1 MNLYTQ
7 ISDMFSRELNAHG
20 RAFVNYEALAGVEKK
35 DMTIDGFPAKL
46 LFNPARVRSVMADVS
61 PEALQQR
68 ACFLCP
74 DGVEEHQLTHN
85 WDSPTGHTYYIRV
98 NPFPIFSPHFT
109 VSSSVHER
117 QELLP
122 HLESM
127 LHLAQQLPEMTI
139 FYNGPMCGAS
149 APDHMHFQAVP
160 RHSLPIEDHFSTNY
174 ANAILVQETDL
185 QTHLAAV
192 KKVLAMGT
200 IPEEASQTGSL
211 TIGASHAEEYEPR
224 WNIVSWYEPAPNG
237 DVQHSS
243 MAQSAIQNSS
253 ELSSQQKTILNN
265 TEQPLNHIEPTPAG
279 SFHTVIFFRKES
291 RPMCF
296 FAPEEERILFSP
308 ATVEMAGIGIVANR
322 ESFDRL
328 TPDRLRDIIREV
340 ADTPYPVTNSQ

>member
-1 MNLYTQ
+1 
-7 ISDMFSRELNAHG
+7 MFSRELASHG
-20 RAFVNYEALAGVEKK
+20 RAFVNYQALSGIEVK

-46 LFNPARVRSVMADVS
+46 FFNPARVRSVMADVS
-61 PEALQQR
+61 PEALQKR

-85 WDSPTGHTYYIRV
+85 WDSPTGHTYCIRV

-127 LHLAQQLPEMTI
+127 LHLAKELPEMTI

-160 RHSLPIEDHFSTNY
+160 RHSLPVEDHFSTNY
-174 ANAILVQETDL
+174 ANAILVQEDDL
-185 QTHLAAV
+185 QDHLAAV

-200 IPEEASQTGSL
+200 IPNEASQTGSL
-211 TIGASHAEEYEPR
+211 TTGASHAEEYEPR
-224 WNIVSWYEPAPNG
+224 WNIVSWYEP
-237 DVQHSS
+237 DS
-243 MAQSAIQNSS
+243 NSPQDG
-253 ELSSQQKTILNN
+253 LTA
-265 TEQPLNHIEPTPAG
+265 AG
-279 SFHTVIFFRKES
+279 SQTSNSHRRSFNTIVFFRKES

-328 TPDRLRDIIREV
+328 TPARLRDIIREV
-340 ADTPYPVTNSQ
+340 ADEIV

>member
-1 MNLYTQ
+1 
-7 ISDMFSRELNAHG
+7 MFSRELASHG
-20 RAFVNYEALAGVEKK
+20 RAFVNYQALSEVEVK

-46 LFNPARVRSVMADVS
+46 FFNPARVRSVMADVS

-74 DGVEEHQLTHN
+74 DGVEENQLTHN
-85 WDSPTGHTYYIRV
+85 WESPTGHTYYIRV

-122 HLESM
+122 HLEAM
-127 LHLAQQLPEMTI
+127 LHLAKELPEMTI

-185 QTHLAAV
+185 QSHLAAV
-192 KKVLAMGT
+192 KRVLAMGT

-224 WNIVSWYEPAPNG
+224 WNIVSWYEP
-237 DVQHSS
+237 DS
-243 MAQSAIQNSS
+243 NSPQDG
-253 ELSSQQKTILNN
+253 LTA
-265 TEQPLNHIEPTPAG
+265 AG
-279 SFHTVIFFRKES
+279 SQTSNSRRRSFNTIVFFRKES

-328 TPDRLRDIIREV
+328 TPARLRDIIREV
-340 ADTPYPVTNSQ
+340 ADEIV

>member
-1 MNLYTQ
+1 
-7 ISDMFSRELNAHG
+7 MFSRELASHG
-20 RAFVNYEALAGVEKK
+20 RAFVNYQALSQVEVK

-46 LFNPARVRSVMADVS
+46 FFNPARVRSVMADVS
-61 PEALQQR
+61 PEALQKR

-74 DGVEEHQLTHN
+74 DGVEEYQLTHN

-127 LHLAQQLPEMTI
+127 LHLAKELPEMTI

-174 ANAILVQETDL
+174 ANAILVQEDDL
-185 QTHLAAV
+185 QDHLAAV

-211 TIGASHAEEYEPR
+211 TIGATHAEEYEPR
-224 WNIVSWYEPAPNG
+224 WNIVSWYEPDSNNPQDGLTVA
-237 DVQHSS
+237 
-243 MAQSAIQNSS
+243 
-253 ELSSQQKTILNN
+253 SSQTSNSRRRSFNTI
-265 TEQPLNHIEPTPAG
+265 
-279 SFHTVIFFRKES
+279 VFFRKES

-328 TPDRLRDIIREV
+328 TPSKLRDIIREV
-340 ADTPYPVTNSQ
+340 ADEIV

>member
-1 MNLYTQ
+1 
-7 ISDMFSRELNAHG
+7 MFSRELASHG
-20 RAFVNYEALAGVEKK
+20 RAFVNYQALSGVEVK
-35 DMTIDGFPAKL
+35 DMTIDSFPAKL
-46 LFNPARVRSVMADVS
+46 FFNPARVRSVMADVS
-61 PEALQQR
+61 PEALQKR

-127 LHLAQQLPEMTI
+127 LHLAKELPEMTI

-224 WNIVSWYEPAPNG
+224 WNIVSWYEPA
-237 DVQHSS
+237 SS
-243 MAQSAIQNSS
+243 PHRLIASLPKFN
-253 ELSSQQKTILNN
+253 TI
-265 TEQPLNHIEPTPAG
+265 
-279 SFHTVIFFRKES
+279 IFFRKES
-291 RPMCF
+291 RPQCF

-308 ATVEMAGIGIVANR
+308 ATVEMGGIGIVANR

-328 TPDRLRDIIREV
+328 TPSKLRDIIREV
-340 ADTPYPVTNSQ
+340 ADEIV

>member
-1 MNLYTQ
+1 
-7 ISDMFSRELNAHG
+7 MFSRELASHG
-20 RAFVNYEALAGVEKK
+20 RAFVNYQALAGVEKK
-35 DMTIDGFPAKL
+35 DMTIDGFPAQL
-46 LFNPARVRSVMADVS
+46 FFNPARVRSVMADVS
-61 PEALQQR
+61 PEALQKR

-74 DGVEEHQLTHN
+74 DGIEEHQLTHN

-127 LHLAQQLPEMTI
+127 LHLAKELPEMTI

-160 RHSLPIEDHFSTNY
+160 RHSLPIEDHFSANY

-185 QTHLAAV
+185 LTHLSAV
-192 KKVLAMGT
+192 KKILSLGT

-211 TIGASHAEEYEPR
+211 TAGASHAEEYEPR
-224 WNIVSWYEPAPNG
+224 WNIVSWY
-237 DVQHSS
+237 DDR
-243 MAQSAIQNSS
+243 
-253 ELSSQQKTILNN
+253 
-265 TEQPLNHIEPTPAG
+265 
-279 SFHTVIFFRKES
+279 FHTIIFFRKES
-291 RPMCF
+291 RPQCF
-296 FAPEEERILFSP
+296 FYPEEERILFSP

-328 TPDRLRDIIREV
+328 TPAKLRDIIREV
-340 ADTPYPVTNSQ
+340 ADNLL

>member
-1 MNLYTQ
+1 MNLFKQ
-7 ISDMFSRELNAHG
+7 ISDMFSRELASHG
-20 RAFVNYEALAGVEKK
+20 RAFVNYQALSQVEVK

-46 LFNPARVRSVMADVS
+46 FFNPARVRSVMADVS
-61 PEALQQR
+61 PEALQKR

-127 LHLAQQLPEMTI
+127 LHLAKELPEMTI

-160 RHSLPIEDHFSTNY
+160 RHSLPIEDHFDTNY

-211 TIGASHAEEYEPR
+211 TAGASHAEEYEPR
-224 WNIVSWYEPAPNG
+224 WNIVSWYEPA
-237 DVQHSS
+237 
-243 MAQSAIQNSS
+243 
-253 ELSSQQKTILNN
+253 QQVDGVPPIGRPYGLLDASLLDIGKFNTI
-265 TEQPLNHIEPTPAG
+265 
-279 SFHTVIFFRKES
+279 VFFRKES
-291 RPMCF
+291 RPQCF
-296 FAPEEERILFSP
+296 FAPEQERILFSP

-328 TPDRLRDIIREV
+328 TPARLRDIIREV
-340 ADTPYPVTNSQ
+340 ADEIV

>member
-1 MNLYTQ
+1 
-7 ISDMFSRELNAHG
+7 MFSRELASHG
-20 RAFVNYEALAGVEKK
+20 RAFINYEALAGVEVK

-46 LFNPARVRSVMADVS
+46 FFNPARVRSVMADVS
-61 PEALQQR
+61 PEALQKR

-85 WDSPTGHTYYIRV
+85 WESPTGHTYYIRV

-122 HLESM
+122 HLEAM
-127 LHLAQQLPEMTI
+127 LHLAKELPEMTI

-185 QTHLAAV
+185 QSHLAAV
-192 KKVLAMGT
+192 KRVLAMGT

-224 WNIVSWYEPAPNG
+224 WNIVTWYE
-237 DVQHSS
+237 D
-243 MAQSAIQNSS
+243 MW
-253 ELSSQQKTILNN
+253 
-265 TEQPLNHIEPTPAG
+265 
-279 SFHTVIFFRKES
+279 HTVIFFRRES
-291 RPMCF
+291 RPQCF

-322 ESFDRL
+322 DSFDRL
-328 TPDRLRDIIREV
+328 TPARLRDIIREV
-340 ADTPYPVTNSQ
+340 ADNPITE

>member
-1 MNLYTQ
+1 MTLYQQ

-20 RAFVNYEALAGVEKK
+20 RAFVNYEALAGVEEK

-74 DGVEEHQLTHN
+74 DGIEEHQLTHN

-160 RHSLPIEDHFSTNY
+160 RHSLPIEDHFDTNY
-174 ANAILVQETDL
+174 ANAILVQEDDL
-185 QTHLAAV
+185 QDHLAAV
-192 KKVLAMGT
+192 KRILAMGT
-200 IPEEASQTGSL
+200 IPKEASQTGSL

-224 WNIVSWYEPAPNG
+224 WNIVTWYEPA
-237 DVQHSS
+237 SS
-243 MAQSAIQNSS
+243 YDGLASS
-253 ELSSQQKTILNN
+253 SKFNTI
-265 TEQPLNHIEPTPAG
+265 
-279 SFHTVIFFRKES
+279 VFFRRES

-308 ATVEMAGIGIVANR
+308 ATVEMGGIGIVANR

-328 TPDRLRDIIREV
+328 TPDKLRDIIREV
-340 ADTPYPVTNSQ
+340 ADTLPIPTSDNL

>member
-1 MNLYTQ
+1 
-7 ISDMFSRELNAHG
+7 MFSRELASHG
-20 RAFVNYEALAGVEKK
+20 RAFVNYQALSQVEVK

-46 LFNPARVRSVMADVS
+46 FFNPARVRSVMADVS
-61 PEALQQR
+61 PEALQKR

-127 LHLAQQLPEMTI
+127 LHLAKELPEMTI

-174 ANAILVQETDL
+174 ANAILVQEDDL
-185 QTHLAAV
+185 QDHLTAV

-211 TIGASHAEEYEPR
+211 TIGATHAEEYEPR
-224 WNIVSWYEPAPNG
+224 WNIVSWYEPDSNNPQDGLTAAG
-237 DVQHSS
+237 CQTS
-243 MAQSAIQNSS
+243 NSRRRS
-253 ELSSQQKTILNN
+253 FNTI
-265 TEQPLNHIEPTPAG
+265 
-279 SFHTVIFFRKES
+279 VFFRKES

-322 ESFDRL
+322 ESFNRL
-328 TPDRLRDIIREV
+328 TPARLRDIIREV
-340 ADTPYPVTNSQ
+340 ADEIV

>member
-1 MNLYTQ
+1 MTLYQQ
-7 ISDMFSRELNAHG
+7 ITEMFSRELASHG
-20 RAFVNYEALAGVEKK
+20 RAFVNYQALSGVEVK

-46 LFNPARVRSVMADVS
+46 FFNPARVRSVMADVS
-61 PEALQQR
+61 PEALQKR

-85 WDSPTGHTYYIRV
+85 WESPTGHTYYIRV

-122 HLESM
+122 HLEAM
-127 LHLAQQLPEMTI
+127 LHLAKELPEMTI

-174 ANAILVQETDL
+174 ANAILVQKTDL
-185 QTHLAAV
+185 QSHLAAV
-192 KKVLAMGT
+192 KRVLAMGT

-224 WNIVSWYEPAPNG
+224 WNIVTWYE
-237 DVQHSS
+237 D
-243 MAQSAIQNSS
+243 MW
-253 ELSSQQKTILNN
+253 
-265 TEQPLNHIEPTPAG
+265 
-279 SFHTVIFFRKES
+279 HTVIFFRRES

-328 TPDRLRDIIREV
+328 TPEKLRDIIREV
-340 ADTPYPVTNSQ
+340 ADNPL

>member
-1 MNLYTQ
+1 
-7 ISDMFSRELNAHG
+7 MFSRELASHG
-20 RAFVNYEALAGVEKK
+20 RAFVNYQALSQVEVK

-46 LFNPARVRSVMADVS
+46 FFNPARVRSVMADVS
-61 PEALQQR
+61 PEALQKR

-127 LHLAQQLPEMTI
+127 LHLAKELPEMTI

-160 RHSLPIEDHFSTNY
+160 RHSLPIEDHFDANY

-211 TIGASHAEEYEPR
+211 TAGASHAEEYEPR
-224 WNIVSWYEPAPNG
+224 WNIVTWYEPA
-237 DVQHSS
+237 SS
-243 MAQSAIQNSS
+243 PKFN
-253 ELSSQQKTILNN
+253 TI
-265 TEQPLNHIEPTPAG
+265 
-279 SFHTVIFFRKES
+279 IFFRKES

-308 ATVEMAGIGIVANR
+308 ATVEMGGIGIVANR

-328 TPDRLRDIIREV
+328 TPARLRDIIREV
-340 ADTPYPVTNSQ
+340 ADNIVE

>member
-1 MNLYTQ
+1 
-7 ISDMFSRELNAHG
+7 MFSRELELRG
-20 RAFVNYEALAGVEKK
+20 RAFVNYGALKEVEVK

-46 LFNPARVRSVMADVS
+46 FFNPARVRSVMADVS

-127 LHLAQQLPEMTI
+127 LHLAKELPEMTI

-160 RHSLPIEDHFSTNY
+160 RHSLPIEDHFDTNY
-174 ANAILVQETDL
+174 ANAILVQEADL

-192 KKVLAMGT
+192 KRVLSLGT

-211 TIGASHAEEYEPR
+211 TVGASYAEEYEPR
-224 WNIVSWYEPAPNG
+224 WNIVSWYEPAQQVDGVPPIGRPNG
-237 DVQHSS
+237 LLDAS
-243 MAQSAIQNSS
+243 
-253 ELSSQQKTILNN
+253 LSDIGKFNTI
-265 TEQPLNHIEPTPAG
+265 
-279 SFHTVIFFRKES
+279 VFFRKES
-291 RPMCF
+291 RPQCF
-296 FAPEEERILFSP
+296 FAPEPERILFSP

-328 TPDRLRDIIREV
+328 TPEKLRDIIREV
-340 ADTPYPVTNSQ
+340 ADAPYPIANSQ

>member
-1 MNLYTQ
+1 
-7 ISDMFSRELNAHG
+7 MFSRELSAHG
-20 RAFVNYEALAGVEKK
+20 RAFLNYEALAGVEVK

-46 LFNPARVRSVMADVS
+46 FFNPARVRSGMADVS
-61 PEALQQR
+61 PEVLQQR

-74 DGVEEHQLTHN
+74 DGVEENQLTHN
-85 WDSPTGHTYYIRV
+85 WESPTGHTYYIRV

-122 HLESM
+122 HLEAM
-127 LHLAQQLPEMTI
+127 LHLAKELPEMTI

-192 KKVLAMGT
+192 KRVLAMGT

-224 WNIVSWYEPAPNG
+224 WNIVTWYE
-237 DVQHSS
+237 D
-243 MAQSAIQNSS
+243 MW
-253 ELSSQQKTILNN
+253 
-265 TEQPLNHIEPTPAG
+265 
-279 SFHTVIFFRKES
+279 HTVIFFRRES

-328 TPDRLRDIIREV
+328 TPARLRDIIREV
-340 ADTPYPVTNSQ
+340 ADNPLA

>member
-1 MNLYTQ
+1 
-7 ISDMFSRELNAHG
+7 MFSRELASHG
-20 RAFVNYEALAGVEKK
+20 RAFVNYQALSGVEVK

-46 LFNPARVRSVMADVS
+46 FFNPARVRSVMADVS
-61 PEALQQR
+61 PEALQKR

-98 NPFPIFSPHFT
+98 TPFPIFSPHFT

-127 LHLAQQLPEMTI
+127 LHLAKELPEMTI

-211 TIGASHAEEYEPR
+211 TANASHAEEYEPR
-224 WNIVSWYEPAPNG
+224 WNIVSWYEPE
-237 DVQHSS
+237 S
-243 MAQSAIQNSS
+243 NSPQDGLTAS
-253 ELSSQQKTILNN
+253 ETSGLTSNSHRRSFN
-265 TEQPLNHIEPTPAG
+265 T
-279 SFHTVIFFRKES
+279 VVFFRKES
-291 RPMCF
+291 RPQCF
-296 FAPEEERILFSP
+296 FAPEPERILFSP

-328 TPDRLRDIIREV
+328 TPEKLRNIIREV
-340 ADTPYPVTNSQ
+340 ADEIV

>member
-1 MNLYTQ
+1 MNLFKEITE
-7 ISDMFSRELNAHG
+7 MFSRELELRG
-20 RAFVNYEALAGVEKK
+20 RAFVNYGALDQVEVK

-46 LFNPARVRSVMADVS
+46 FFNPARVRSVMADVS
-61 PEALQQR
+61 PEALQKR

-127 LHLAQQLPEMTI
+127 LHLAKELPEMTI

-174 ANAILVQETDL
+174 ANAILVQESDL

-211 TIGASHAEEYEPR
+211 TAGASRTEEWEPR
-224 WNIVSWYEPAPNG
+224 WNIISWYEPE
-237 DVQHSS
+237 S
-243 MAQSAIQNSS
+243 NSPQDGLTATS
-253 ELSSQQKTILNN
+253 GLTSNSRRRSFNTI
-265 TEQPLNHIEPTPAG
+265 
-279 SFHTVIFFRKES
+279 VFFRRES
-291 RPMCF
+291 RPQCF
-296 FAPEEERILFSP
+296 FAPENERILFSP
-308 ATVEMAGIGIVANR
+308 GTVEMGGIGIVANR
-322 ESFDRL
+322 ESFDRI
-328 TPDRLRDIIREV
+328 TPEVLRSMIQEV
-340 ADTPYPVTNSQ
+340 ADTLCP

>member
-1 MNLYTQ
+1 
-7 ISDMFSRELNAHG
+7 MFSRELASHG
-20 RAFVNYEALAGVEKK
+20 RAFVNYQALSQVEVK

-46 LFNPARVRSVMADVS
+46 FFNPARVRSVMADVS
-61 PEALQQR
+61 PEALQKR

-127 LHLAQQLPEMTI
+127 LHLAKELPEMTI

-160 RHSLPIEDHFSTNY
+160 RHSLPIEDHFSANY

-192 KKVLAMGT
+192 KRVLSLGT

-211 TIGASHAEEYEPR
+211 TAGASHAEEYEPR
-224 WNIVSWYEPAPNG
+224 WNIVSWYEPA
-237 DVQHSS
+237 SS
-243 MAQSAIQNSS
+243 PKFN
-253 ELSSQQKTILNN
+253 TI
-265 TEQPLNHIEPTPAG
+265 
-279 SFHTVIFFRKES
+279 VFFRKES
-291 RPMCF
+291 RPQCF

-308 ATVEMAGIGIVANR
+308 ATVEMGGIGIVANR

-328 TPDRLRDIIREV
+328 TPSKLRNIISEV
-340 ADTPYPVTNSQ
+340 ADTPYPIANSQ

>member
-1 MNLYTQ
+1 
-7 ISDMFSRELNAHG
+7 MFSRELASHG
-20 RAFVNYEALAGVEKK
+20 RAFVNYQALSGVEVK

-46 LFNPARVRSVMADVS
+46 FFNPARVRSVMADVS
-61 PEALQQR
+61 PEALQKR

-74 DGVEEHQLTHN
+74 DGIEEHQLTHN

-127 LHLAQQLPEMTI
+127 LHLAKELPEMTI

-192 KKVLAMGT
+192 KKVLALGT

-211 TIGASHAEEYEPR
+211 TAGTSHAEEYEPR
-224 WNIVSWYEPAPNG
+224 WNIISWYEPE
-237 DVQHSS
+237 S
-243 MAQSAIQNSS
+243 NSPQDGLTATS
-253 ELSSQQKTILNN
+253 GLTSNSRRRSFNTI
-265 TEQPLNHIEPTPAG
+265 
-279 SFHTVIFFRKES
+279 VFFRRES

-296 FAPEEERILFSP
+296 FAPEQERILFSP

-328 TPDRLRDIIREV
+328 TPSKLRDIIREV
-340 ADTPYPVTNSQ
+340 AYNPNL

>member
-1 MNLYTQ
+1 MTLFQRIN
-7 ISDMFSRELNAHG
+7 DMFSRELNAHG
-20 RAFVNYEALAGVEKK
+20 RAFLNYEALGGVEKK
-35 DMTIDGFPAKL
+35 DMTIDGFPAQL
-46 LFNPARVRSVMADVS
+46 FFNPARVRSVMADVS
-61 PEALQQR
+61 PEALQKR

-74 DGVEEHQLTHN
+74 DGIEEHQLTHN

-127 LHLAQQLPEMTI
+127 LHLAKELPEMTI

-192 KKVLAMGT
+192 KRILAMGT

-211 TIGASHAEEYEPR
+211 TVGASHAEEYEPR
-224 WNIVSWYEPAPNG
+224 WNIVSWYDN
-237 DVQHSS
+237 
-243 MAQSAIQNSS
+243 
-253 ELSSQQKTILNN
+253 
-265 TEQPLNHIEPTPAG
+265 
-279 SFHTVIFFRKES
+279 SFHTIIFFRKES

-328 TPDRLRDIIREV
+328 TPEKLRDIIREV
-340 ADTPYPVTNSQ
+340 ADTLPITDTQ

>member
-1 MNLYTQ
+1 
-7 ISDMFSRELNAHG
+7 MFSRELASHG
-20 RAFVNYEALAGVEKK
+20 RAFVNYQALSGVEVK

-46 LFNPARVRSVMADVS
+46 FFNPARVRSVMADVS
-61 PEALQQR
+61 PEALQKR

-98 NPFPIFSPHFT
+98 NPLPIFSPHFT
-109 VSSSVHER
+109 VSSSRHER

-127 LHLAQQLPEMTI
+127 LHLAKELPEMTI

-211 TIGASHAEEYEPR
+211 TAGASHAEEYEPR
-224 WNIVSWYEPAPNG
+224 WNIVSWYEPA
-237 DVQHSS
+237 
-243 MAQSAIQNSS
+243 
-253 ELSSQQKTILNN
+253 LSPKFNTI
-265 TEQPLNHIEPTPAG
+265 
-279 SFHTVIFFRKES
+279 VFFRKES

-328 TPDRLRDIIREV
+328 TPEKLRDIIREV
-340 ADTPYPVTNSQ
+340 ADAPYPISNSQ

>member
-1 MNLYTQ
+1 MKLFQLINE
-7 ISDMFSRELNAHG
+7 MFSRELASHG
-20 RAFVNYEALAGVEKK
+20 RAFVNYQALSGVEVK

-46 LFNPARVRSVMADVS
+46 FFNPARVRSVMADVS
-61 PEALQQR
+61 PEALQKR

-174 ANAILVQETDL
+174 ANAILVQESDL
-185 QTHLAAV
+185 QSHLTALG
-192 KKVLAMGT
+192 KVLSMAS
-200 IPEEASQTGSL
+200 IPENASQTGSL
-211 TIGASHAEEYEPR
+211 TAGASRTEEWEPR
-224 WNIVSWYEPAPNG
+224 WNIISWYEPE
-237 DVQHSS
+237 S
-243 MAQSAIQNSS
+243 NSPQDGLTATS
-253 ELSSQQKTILNN
+253 GLTSNSRRRSFNTI
-265 TEQPLNHIEPTPAG
+265 
-279 SFHTVIFFRKES
+279 VFFRRES
-291 RPMCF
+291 RPQIF

-328 TPDRLRDIIREV
+328 TPEKLRDIIREV
-340 ADTPYPVTNSQ
+340 ADEIV

>member
-1 MNLYTQ
+1 
-7 ISDMFSRELNAHG
+7 MFSRELEAHG
-20 RAFVNYEALAGVEKK
+20 RAFLNYEALGGVEKK
-35 DMTIDGFPAKL
+35 DMTIDGFPAQL
-46 LFNPARVRSVMADVS
+46 FFNPARVRSVMADVS
-61 PEALQQR
+61 PEALQKR

-74 DGVEEHQLTHN
+74 DGIEEHQLTHN

-127 LHLAQQLPEMTI
+127 LHLAKELPEMTI

-160 RHSLPIEDHFSTNY
+160 RHSLPVEDHFDTNY
-174 ANAILVQETDL
+174 ANAILVQEVDL
-185 QTHLAAV
+185 QDHLAAV

-200 IPEEASQTGSL
+200 IPKEASQTGSL

-224 WNIVSWYEPAPNG
+224 WNIVTWYETA
-237 DVQHSS
+237 SS
-243 MAQSAIQNSS
+243 YDGLASS
-253 ELSSQQKTILNN
+253 SKFNTI
-265 TEQPLNHIEPTPAG
+265 
-279 SFHTVIFFRKES
+279 VFFRRES

-308 ATVEMAGIGIVANR
+308 ATVEMGGIGIVANR

-328 TPDRLRDIIREV
+328 TPDKLRDIIREV
-340 ADTPYPVTNSQ
+340 ADTLPIPTSDNL

>member
-1 MNLYTQ
+1 
-7 ISDMFSRELNAHG
+7 MFSRELASHG
-20 RAFVNYEALAGVEKK
+20 RAFVNYQALSGVEVK

-46 LFNPARVRSVMADVS
+46 FFNPARVRSVMADVS
-61 PEALQQR
+61 PEALQKR

-127 LHLAQQLPEMTI
+127 LHLAKELPEMTI

-174 ANAILVQETDL
+174 ANAILVQESDL

-211 TIGASHAEEYEPR
+211 TAGASRTEEWEPR
-224 WNIVSWYEPAPNG
+224 WNIISWYEPE
-237 DVQHSS
+237 S
-243 MAQSAIQNSS
+243 NSPQDGLTATS
-253 ELSSQQKTILNN
+253 GLTSNSRRRSFNTI
-265 TEQPLNHIEPTPAG
+265 
-279 SFHTVIFFRKES
+279 VFFRRES
-291 RPMCF
+291 RPQCF
-296 FAPEEERILFSP
+296 FAPENERILFSP
-308 ATVEMAGIGIVANR
+308 GTVEMGGIGIVANR
-322 ESFDRL
+322 ESFDRI
-328 TPDRLRDIIREV
+328 TPEVLRSMIQEV
-340 ADTPYPVTNSQ
+340 ADTLCP